1 MALIPK
7 FLRRSDAERTGT
19 MSVMEHLEELRR
31 RIVIA
36 FLAIVAGGVV
46 GWFLYPAV
54 LELLRDPFCAYLR
67 DNPDVRPPAGCR
79 LVFNSPV
86 DAFLTKLKMVGFIG
100 LMIALPV
107 VMFQLWA
114 FIVPGL
120 TSREKKWSIPFIAT
134 SSLLFIAGAAF
145 SIWTLP
151 RALEFLLSFGGE
163 FVVPLITF
171 DRYLGFV
178 TLVTLAF
185 GVSFLFP
192 VVLVFL
198 EAVGVLTWQRL
209 ASWRRWAIL
218 GISIFAA
225 VITPSGDPYTMFAMM
240 IPMYLFYE
248 VSIII
253 GRIMKRPDRERAAA

>member
-1 MALIPK
+1 VRVIPRS
-7 FLRRSDAERTGT
+7 LRRSEAERTGT

-31 RIVIA
+31 RIIIA
-36 FLAIVAGGVV
+36 GVAILLGAVV

-54 LELLRDPFCAYLR
+54 LELLRDPFCEYLR
-67 DNPDVRPPAGCR
+67 DNPEVRPPAGCD

-86 DAFLTKLKMVGFIG
+86 DAFLTKLKMVGFLG
-100 LMIALPV
+100 LIVALPV
-107 VMFQLWA
+107 VLYQLWA

-120 TSREKKWSIPFIAT
+120 TSREKKWSVPFIL
-134 SSLLFIAGAAF
+134 SSTLLFLLGAAF

-151 RALEFLLSFGGE
+151 KALGFLLSFGGE

-192 VVLVFL
+192 VILVFL
-198 EAVGVLTWQRL
+198 EAVGVLSWQRL

-218 GISIFAA
+218 GIAIFAA
-225 VITPSGDPYTMFAMM
+225 VITPSGDPYTMLAMM
-240 IPMYLFYE
+240 IPMYVFYE
-248 VSIII
+248 GSIII
-253 GRIMKRPDRERAAA
+253 GRLMKRGRATQ

>member
-1 MALIPK
+1 MRLIPK
-7 FLRRSDAERTGT
+7 FLRRSEAERTGT

-36 FLAIVAGGVV
+36 FLAVLAGAVV
-46 GWFLYPAV
+46 GWFLYPYV
-54 LELLRDPFCAYLR
+54 LELLRDPFCQYLR
-67 DNPDVRPPAGCR
+67 DNPEVRPPAGCD

-86 DAFLTKLKMVGFIG
+86 DAFLTKLKMVGFLG
-100 LMIALPV
+100 LIVALPV
-107 VMFQLWA
+107 VLYQLWA

-120 TSREKKWSIPFIAT
+120 TSREKKWSIPFILT
-134 SSLLFIAGAAF
+134 STLLFIAGAAF
-145 SIWTLP
+145 AIWTLP
-151 RALEFLLSFGGE
+151 KALEFLLGFGGE
-163 FVVPLITF
+163 AVVPLITF
-171 DRYLGFV
+171 DRYIGFV

-192 VVLVFL
+192 VILVFL
-198 EAVGVLTWQRL
+198 EAVGVLSWQLL

-240 IPMYLFYE
+240 IPMYVFYE
-248 VSIII
+248 ASIII
-253 GRIMKRPDRERAAA
+253 GRIMKRSRT

>member
-1 MALIPK
+1 MRLIPA
-7 FLRRSDAERTGT
+7 FLRRSEAERTGT

-36 FLAIVAGGVV
+36 FLAILAGAVV
-46 GWFLYPAV
+46 GWFLYPYV
-54 LELLRDPFCAYLR
+54 LELLRDPFCQYLR
-67 DNPDVRPPAGCR
+67 DNPEVRPPAGCD

-86 DAFLTKLKMVGFIG
+86 DAFLTKLKMVGFLG
-100 LMIALPV
+100 LIVALPIV
-107 VMFQLWA
+107 LYQLWA

-120 TSREKKWSIPFIAT
+120 TSREKKWSIPFIVT
-134 SSLLFIAGAAF
+134 STLLFIAGAAF
-145 SIWTLP
+145 AIWTLP
-151 RALEFLLSFGGE
+151 RALEFLLGFGGE
-163 FVVPLITF
+163 AVVPLITF
-171 DRYLGFV
+171 DRYVGFV

-192 VVLVFL
+192 VILVFL
-198 EAVGVLTWQRL
+198 EAVGVLSWQLL

-225 VITPSGDPYTMFAMM
+225 VITPSGDPYTMLAMM

-248 VSIII
+248 ASIII
-253 GRIMKRPDRERAAA
+253 GRIMKRSRT

>member
-1 MALIPK
+1 MRLIPS
-7 FLRRSDAERTGT
+7 FLQRSDAERTGT

-36 FLAIVAGGVV
+36 AFAVLGGAIV
-46 GWFLYPAV
+46 GWFLYPYV
-54 LELLRDPFCAYLR
+54 LELLRDPFCQYLR
-67 DNPDVRPPAGCR
+67 DNPEVRPPAGCD

-86 DAFLTKLKMVGFIG
+86 DAFLTKLKMVGFLG
-100 LMIALPV
+100 LLVALPV
-107 VMFQLWA
+107 VLFQLWA

-120 TSREKKWSIPFIAT
+120 TSREKKWSIPFIVT
-134 SSLLFIAGAAF
+134 STLLFIAGAAF

-151 RALEFLLSFGGE
+151 RALEFLLGFGGE

-192 VVLVFL
+192 VILVFL
-198 EAVGVLTWQRL
+198 EAVGVLSWQLL

-218 GISIFAA
+218 GIAIFAA

-248 VSIII
+248 ASIII
-253 GRIMKRPDRERAAA
+253 GRIMKRSRTT

>member
-1 MALIPK
+1 MSLIPR
-7 FLRRSDAERTGT
+7 FLRRSEAERTGT
-19 MSVMEHLEELRR
+19 MSVMEHLDELRR

-36 FLAIVAGGVV
+36 FFAVLAGAVV
-46 GWFLYPAV
+46 GWFLYPYV
-54 LELLRDPFCAYLR
+54 LELLRDPFCEYLR
-67 DNPDVRPPAGCR
+67 NNPEVRPPAGCD
-79 LVFNSPV
+79 LVFNGPV
-86 DAFLTKLKMVGFIG
+86 DGFLTKLKMVGFLG
-100 LMIALPV
+100 LMVALPV
-107 VMFQLWA
+107 VMYQLWA

-134 SSLLFIAGAAF
+134 SSLLFIGGAAF

-185 GVSFLFP
+185 GISFLFP

-198 EAVGVLTWQRL
+198 QAVGVLSWQRL
-209 ASWRRWAIL
+209 SAWRRWAIL
-218 GISIFAA
+218 GISVFAA

-240 IPMYLFYE
+240 IPMYVFYE
-248 VSIII
+248 ASIII
-253 GRIMKRPDRERAAA
+253 GRLMKRSRV

>member
-1 MALIPK
+1 MRVIPG
-7 FLRRSDAERTGT
+7 FLRRSEAERTGT

-36 FLAIVAGGVV
+36 GLAILVGAVA
-46 GWFLYPAV
+46 GWFLYPYV
-54 LELLRDPFCAYLR
+54 LRLLQDPYCQYLL
-67 DNPDVRPPAGCR
+67 DNPEVSPPAGCD

-86 DAFLTKLKMVGFIG
+86 DAFLTKLKMVGFLG
-100 LMIALPV
+100 LIVALPIV
-107 VMFQLWA
+107 LFQLWA

-120 TSREKKWSIPFIAT
+120 TSREKKWSIPFIV
-134 SSLLFIAGAAF
+134 SSTLLFILGAAF

-151 RALEFLLSFGGE
+151 KALDFLLGFGGE
-163 FVVPLITF
+163 GVVPLITF

-192 VVLVFL
+192 VILVFL

-218 GISIFAA
+218 GIAVFAA
-225 VITPSGDPYTMFAMM
+225 VITPSGDPYTMIAMM
-240 IPMYLFYE
+240 VPMYVFYE
-248 VSIII
+248 ASIII
-253 GRIMKRPDRERAAA
+253 GRIMKRSRT

>member
-1 MALIPK
+1 MRVIPRS
-7 FLRRSDAERTGT
+7 LRRSEAERTGT

-31 RIVIA
+31 RLIIA
-36 FLAIVAGGVV
+36 GVAVLLGAVV

-54 LELLRDPFCAYLR
+54 LDLLREPFCQYLR
-67 DNPDVRPPAGCR
+67 EHPEVRPPAGCD

-86 DAFLTKLKMVGFIG
+86 DAFLTKLKMVGFLG
-100 LMIALPV
+100 LIVALPLV
-107 VMFQLWA
+107 LYQLWA

-120 TSREKKWSIPFIAT
+120 TSREKKWSVPFILT
-134 SSLLFIAGAAF
+134 STLLFLLGAAF

-151 RALEFLLSFGGE
+151 KALDFLLGFAGE
-163 FVVPLITF
+163 AVVPLITF

-192 VVLVFL
+192 VILVFL
-198 EAVGVLTWQRL
+198 EAVGVLSWQRL

-218 GISIFAA
+218 GISVFAA
-225 VITPSGDPYTMFAMM
+225 VITPSGDPYTMLAMM
-240 IPMYLFYE
+240 IPMLVFYE
-248 VSIII
+248 AAIII
-253 GRIMKRPDRERAAA
+253 GRWLQK

>member
-1 MALIPK
+1 VRVIPRS
-7 FLRRSDAERTGT
+7 LRRSEAERTGT
-19 MSVMEHLEELRR
+19 MTVMEHLEELRR
-31 RIVIA
+31 RIIIA
-36 FLAIVAGGVV
+36 GIAVLLGAVV

-54 LELLRDPFCAYLR
+54 LDLLRDPFCQYLR
-67 DNPDVRPPAGCR
+67 DNPEVRPPAGCD

-86 DAFLTKLKMVGFIG
+86 DAFLTKLKMVGFLG
-100 LMIALPV
+100 LIVALPV
-107 VMFQLWA
+107 VLYQLWA

-120 TSREKKWSIPFIAT
+120 TSREKKWSVPFILT
-134 SSLLFIAGAAF
+134 STLLFLLGAAF

-151 RALEFLLSFGGE
+151 KALGFLLSFGGD

-192 VVLVFL
+192 VILVFL
-198 EAVGVLTWQRL
+198 EAVGVLSWQRL

-218 GISIFAA
+218 GIAIFAA
-225 VITPSGDPYTMFAMM
+225 VITPSGDPYTMLAMM
-240 IPMYLFYE
+240 IPMYVFYE
-248 VSIII
+248 GSIII
-253 GRIMKRPDRERAAA
+253 GRLMKRGRATQ

>member
-1 MALIPK
+1 MRLIPR
-7 FLRRSDAERTGT
+7 FLQKSEAERTGT

-31 RIVIA
+31 RIVISFVA
-36 FLAIVAGGVV
+36 ILAGAVV
-46 GWFLYPAV
+46 GWFLYPYV
-54 LELLRDPFCAYLR
+54 LELLREPFCEYLR
-67 DNPDVRPPAGCR
+67 NNPEVRPPAGCD

-86 DAFLTKLKMVGFIG
+86 DAFLTKLKMVGFLG
-100 LMIALPV
+100 LLVALPV
-107 VMFQLWA
+107 VLYQLWA

-120 TSREKKWSIPFIAT
+120 TSREKKWSVPFIVT
-134 SSLLFIAGAAF
+134 STLLFVAGAVF

-151 RALEFLLSFGGE
+151 RALEFLLGFGGE

-192 VVLVFL
+192 VILVFL
-198 EAVGVLTWQRL
+198 EAVGVLSWRLL

-218 GISIFAA
+218 GIAIFAA

-248 VSIII
+248 ASIIV
-253 GRIMKRPDRERAAA
+253 GRSLKR

>member
-1 MALIPK
+1 MRLIPK
-7 FLRRSDAERTGT
+7 FLRRSEAERTGT

-36 FLAIVAGGVV
+36 FLAILAGAVV
-46 GWFLYPAV
+46 GWFLYPYV
-54 LELLRDPFCAYLR
+54 LELLRDPFCQYLR
-67 DNPDVRPPAGCR
+67 DNPEVRPPAGCD

-86 DAFLTKLKMVGFIG
+86 DAFLTKLKMVGFLG
-100 LMIALPV
+100 LIVALPIV
-107 VMFQLWA
+107 LYQLWA

-120 TSREKKWSIPFIAT
+120 TSREKKWSIPFIVT
-134 SSLLFIAGAAF
+134 STLLFIAGAAF
-145 SIWTLP
+145 AIWTLP
-151 RALEFLLSFGGE
+151 KALEFLLGFGGE
-163 FVVPLITF
+163 AVVPLITF
-171 DRYLGFV
+171 DRYIGFV

-192 VVLVFL
+192 VILVFL
-198 EAVGVLTWQRL
+198 EAVGVLSWQLL

-240 IPMYLFYE
+240 IPMYVFYE
-248 VSIII
+248 ASIII
-253 GRIMKRPDRERAAA
+253 GRIMKRSRT

>member
-1 MALIPK
+1 VRVIPRS
-7 FLRRSDAERTGT
+7 LRRSEAERTGT

-31 RIVIA
+31 RIIIA
-36 FLAIVAGGVV
+36 GVAILLGAVV

-54 LELLRDPFCAYLR
+54 LELLRDPFCEYLR
-67 DNPDVRPPAGCR
+67 DNPEVRPPAGCD

-86 DAFLTKLKMVGFIG
+86 DAFLTKLKMVGFLG
-100 LMIALPV
+100 LIVALPV
-107 VMFQLWA
+107 VLYQLWA

-120 TSREKKWSIPFIAT
+120 TSREKKWSVPFIL
-134 SSLLFIAGAAF
+134 SSTMLFLLGAAF

-151 RALEFLLSFGGE
+151 KALGFLLSFGGE

-192 VVLVFL
+192 VILVFL
-198 EAVGVLTWQRL
+198 EAVGVLSWQRL

-218 GISIFAA
+218 GIAIFAA
-225 VITPSGDPYTMFAMM
+225 VITPSGDPYTMLAMM
-240 IPMYLFYE
+240 IPMYVFYE
-248 VSIII
+248 GSIII
-253 GRIMKRPDRERAAA
+253 GRLMKRGRATQ

>member
-1 MALIPK
+1 MRVIPRS
-7 FLRRSDAERTGT
+7 LRRSEAERTGT

-31 RIVIA
+31 RIIIA
-36 FLAIVAGGVV
+36 GVAVLLGAVV

-54 LELLRDPFCAYLR
+54 LDLLREPFCQYLR
-67 DNPDVRPPAGCR
+67 EHPEVRPPAGCD

-86 DAFLTKLKMVGFIG
+86 DAFLTKLKMVGFLG
-100 LMIALPV
+100 LIVALPLV
-107 VMFQLWA
+107 LYQLWA

-120 TSREKKWSIPFIAT
+120 TSREKKWSVPFILT
-134 SSLLFIAGAAF
+134 STLLFLLGAAF

-151 RALEFLLSFGGE
+151 KALDFLLGFAGE
-163 FVVPLITF
+163 AVVPLITF

-192 VVLVFL
+192 VILVFL
-198 EAVGVLTWQRL
+198 EAVGVLSWQRL

-218 GISIFAA
+218 GISVFAA
-225 VITPSGDPYTMFAMM
+225 VITPSGDPYTMLAMM
-240 IPMYLFYE
+240 IPMYVFYE
-248 VSIII
+248 GSIII
-253 GRIMKRPDRERAAA
+253 GRFMKRGRATQ

>member
-1 MALIPK
+1 MRLIPA
-7 FLRRSDAERTGT
+7 FLRRSEAERTGT

-36 FLAIVAGGVV
+36 FLAIFAGAVV
-46 GWFLYPAV
+46 GWFLYPYV
-54 LELLRDPFCAYLR
+54 LELLRDPFCQYLR
-67 DNPDVRPPAGCR
+67 DNPEVRPPAGCD

-86 DAFLTKLKMVGFIG
+86 DAFLTKLKMVGFLG
-100 LMIALPV
+100 LIVALPIV
-107 VMFQLWA
+107 LFQLWA

-120 TSREKKWSIPFIAT
+120 TSREKKWSIPFIVT
-134 SSLLFIAGAAF
+134 STLLFIAGAAF
-145 SIWTLP
+145 AIWTLP
-151 RALEFLLSFGGE
+151 KALEFLLGFGGE
-163 FVVPLITF
+163 AVVPLITF
-171 DRYLGFV
+171 DRYIGFV

-192 VVLVFL
+192 VILVFL
-198 EAVGVLTWQRL
+198 EAVGVLSWQLL

-240 IPMYLFYE
+240 IPMYVFYE
-248 VSIII
+248 ASIII
-253 GRIMKRPDRERAAA
+253 GRIMKRSRT

>member
-1 MALIPK
+1 MILIPR
-7 FLRRSDAERTGT
+7 FLRRSEAERTGT
-19 MSVMEHLEELRR
+19 MTVMEHLEELRR

-36 FLAIVAGGVV
+36 FFAILAGAVV

-54 LELLRDPFCAYLR
+54 LNLLRDPYCQFWL
-67 DNPDVRPPAGCR
+67 DNPDLRATDTCA
-79 LVFNSPV
+79 LVFSSPV
-86 DAFLTKLKMVGFIG
+86 DAFLTKLKMVGFLG
-100 LMIALPV
+100 LIVALPV
-107 VMFQLWA
+107 VLYQLWA

-120 TSREKKWSIPFIAT
+120 TSREKKWSIPFILT
-134 SSLLFIAGAAF
+134 STALFIAGAAF

-151 RALEFLLSFGGE
+151 RALEFLLGFGGE
-163 FVVPLITF
+163 GVKPLISF
-171 DRYLGFV
+171 DTYVGFV

-192 VVLVFL
+192 VILVFL

-218 GISIFAA
+218 GIAVFAA
-225 VITPSGDPYTMFAMM
+225 VITPSGDPYTMLAMM

-248 VSIII
+248 ASIII
-253 GRIMKRPDRERAAA
+253 GRIIKRS